1 MMKTRNKVSRISLIS
16 GAVQTGRP
24 EYVAAL
30 VSQALDIGMSAE
42 QILDSLLDGMGWLG
56 VKFRRNE
63 VYVPEVLVA
72 ARALNRG
79 MELLRPSLVLEG
91 VKPVGRAVLATVQ
104 GDMHDVGKNL
114 VRMMMEGRGF
124 EVIDLGV
131 NVSAAAVVEAVRIHR
146 PQILALSALLTSTMD
161 QQRVVIEALMDAGLR
176 DTVKVLVGGAPI
188 TQAFCELIGAD
199 GYAPDA
205 AGAAELAKQLVC
217 GFQSDDGDI
226 LCYEKCDILQKKHNG

>member
-1 MMKTRNKVSRISLIS
+1 MYEVIIVEDDPMVAMINGQYVNQNPHFHVAATCRDGISAMEFLRANTVHLAILDVFMPRIS
-16 GAVQTGRP
+16 
-24 EYVAAL
+24 
-30 VSQALDIGMSAE
+30 
-42 QILDSLLDGMGWLG
+42 
-56 VKFRRNE
+56 
-63 VYVPEVLVA
+63 
-72 ARALNRG
+72 G

-205 AGAAELAKQLVC
+205 AGAAELAKQMVC